1 MKKFYAEYFYRLGV
15 YLAELRSVVSIGSH
29 VGKRKGINY
38 ETQLAARHAKLKLPN
53 ETLDFL
59 LIKAFPQ
66 TRERFHSAGMES
78 SQAYQLRL
86 IRDYQK
92 QVPTWGE
99 FHRHLS
105 QLQERMEDDLAS
117 RVFFALRKGDEY
129 LYTSKFLFGKTVS
142 AKF

>member
-78 SQAYQLRL
+78 SQAYLLRL
-86 IRDYQK
+86 IRD
-92 QVPTWGE
+92 
-99 FHRHLS
+99 
-105 QLQERMEDDLAS
+105 
-117 RVFFALRKGDEY
+117 
-129 LYTSKFLFGKTVS
+129 
-142 AKF
+142 